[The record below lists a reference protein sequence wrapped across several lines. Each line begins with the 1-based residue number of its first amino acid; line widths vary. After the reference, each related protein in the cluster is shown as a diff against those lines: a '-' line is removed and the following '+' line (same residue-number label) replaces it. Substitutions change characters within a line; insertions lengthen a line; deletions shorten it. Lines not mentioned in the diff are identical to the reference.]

1 MRNPS
6 PPPPPLRREGEF
18 GRTCHVGHSEPTPP
32 LRLGEGAGG
41 RGLVVLPAID
51 LRGGRCV
58 RLVQGDYAR
67 ETVFSDDPVEVAR
80 GWQAAGAR
88 MLHVVD
94 LDGAKDGAPAQRD
107 VIGAIVAAL
116 DVPVQV
122 GGGVRTAEHA
132 AALYDAGVQRV
143 VVGTA
148 AIEQPE
154 LVDTLLAGYGPER
167 VVVGV
172 DARNGLV
179 ATRGWT
185 ETSDVT
191 AKALIEGM
199 RKRGVRRVVYTDID
213 RDGTLVAPN
222 FDAIARIGRL
232 GVAVVASGG
241 VASRDHLR
249 QLATIPGVDE
259 AIVGRALYTGD
270 VVLSGDEWVVAPAG
284 SDAE

>member
-1 MRNPS
+1 VDGTPTNPT
-6 PPPPPLRREGEF
+6 PIPPLRG
-18 GRTCHVGHSEPTPP
+18 GALDRTNQKALPRV
-32 LRLGEGAGG
+32 GEGRVPSGWR
-41 RGLVVLPAID
+41 RGLTIIPAID

-58 RLVQGDYAR
+58 RLIQGDYDR
-67 ETVFSDDPVEVAR
+67 ETVFSDDPVEVAC

-94 LDGAKDGAPAQRD
+94 LDGARDGVPAQRD

-116 DVPVQV
+116 EIPVQV
-122 GGGVRTAEHA
+122 GGGVRTAEHG
-132 AALYDAGVQRV
+132 AALYATGVARV
-143 VVGTA
+143 VLGTA

-154 LVDTLLAGYGPER
+154 LVDRLLADYGPDR

-191 AKALIEGM
+191 AEALIEGM
-199 RKRGVRRVVYTDID
+199 RERGIRRVVYTDIE
-213 RDGTLVAPN
+213 RDGTLVSPN
-222 FDAIARIGRL
+222 FDAIARIGTL

-241 VASRDHLR
+241 VATREHLW

-270 VVLSGDEWVVAPAG
+270 VVLTGDEWKIEP
-284 SDAE
+284 